1 MVLDAIELGLGAATS
16 AADLTLAI
24 VKLKQLWDEVKDV
37 PNEIASI
44 LENLEAFGLM
54 LQDLE
59 ARLRIDD
66 IPPEL
71 RSRIVASPPQLFQRA
86 YASLQD
92 VIGSLNM
99 ELQKSNGSRRR
110 FASIKIVLQK
120 STLQLL
126 EKKLQQALQTFAW
139 AIQIFQLVQG
149 WEVSL
154 RTYCLIPK
162 WAPIFDDELHMVFI
176 EDDFSAVKRS
186 LHTHGLPI
194 WSQDMTGLSL
204 LAPDLDYWSETICN
218 LLMRQDTELSSLE
231 LYDDYHGGRSSTPQ
245 TPFFTH
251 LCAVLEAHQLDM
263 TEGRAGEL
271 LAQALLSW
279 LRLVKYAGTESH
291 FLHMVDFFARH
302 HHIRFIN
309 IDYGV
314 EPEDWILWW
323 AIEYEE
329 LAGIFWNMV
338 ENPPLCLPGS
348 WVEDDVLWQQD
359 WWLGSAGDTFMWAGI
374 FVEPQ

>member
-139 AIQIFQLVQG
+139 AIQIFQLSLMVKAEHMG
-149 WEVSL
+149 SEVSL

-204 LAPDLDYWSETICN
+204 LALATIYQSPKILRQLFKIGLKSTSDLVNYFAEHVLDLVGPESTNFITEIYLQLTQLY
-218 LLMRQDTELSSLE
+218 LLLDSAFTDL
-231 LYDDYHGGRSSTPQ
+231 GKPQ
-245 TPFFTH
+245 
-251 LCAVLEAHQLDM
+251 Q
-263 TEGRAGEL
+263 R
-271 LAQALLSW
+271 
-279 LRLVKYAGTESH
+279 RL
-291 FLHMVDFFARH
+291 
-302 HHIRFIN
+302 
-309 IDYGV
+309 
-314 EPEDWILWW
+314 
-323 AIEYEE
+323 
-329 LAGIFWNMV
+329 
-338 ENPPLCLPGS
+338 
-348 WVEDDVLWQQD
+348 
-359 WWLGSAGDTFMWAGI
+359 DTFHI
-374 FVEPQ
+374 TSDYIPSFI